1 MKDSDDFDMVVKIV
15 VIGDSNVGK
24 SNIVNR
30 YTKDK
35 FTEEIKSTIGVEF
48 GTKKIVIDNVKIK
61 AQIWDTAGQERY
73 KSVTNAYYKSAKGA
87 IVVFDITELNSFN
100 NVDEWIKEL
109 KIKADEDCVIILVGN
124 KIDLENKRCIS
135 QAEGIEKAKHFGVHY
150 IETSASLA
158 INIDQLFQTLIEG
171 YFYII

>member
-35 FTEEIKSTIGVEF
+35 FTEETKSTIGVEF
-48 GTKKIVIDNVKIK
+48 GTKKIEIDNVKIK

-73 KSVTNAYYKSAKGA
+73 KSVTNVYYKSAKGA
-87 IVVFDITELNSFN
+87 IVVFDITEPESFS

-109 KIKADEDCVIILVGN
+109 KTKADEECVIILVGN
-124 KIDLENKRCIS
+124 KIDLEHLRRVPQS
-135 QAEGIEKAKHFGVHY
+135 DGIEKAKRYGLHY
-150 IETSASLA
+150 IETSACTSMN
-158 INIDQLFQTLIEG
+158 INQLFQTLIEG
-171 YFYII
+171 FFL